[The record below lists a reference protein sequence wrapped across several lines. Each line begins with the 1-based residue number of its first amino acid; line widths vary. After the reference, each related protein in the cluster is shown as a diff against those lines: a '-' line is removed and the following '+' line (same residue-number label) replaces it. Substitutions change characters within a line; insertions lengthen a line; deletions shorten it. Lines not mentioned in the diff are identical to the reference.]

1 MNDTPTHPETDETAS
16 EQTRVDLLISR
27 IVDQEASDE
36 DWTLF
41 RAAAATDGRL
51 WRTLAETQ
59 AAQRRLDE
67 AMEPLL
73 DVAHEVPLP
82 DVSPAAPVVIR
93 WPSWAGWAAAAL
105 LAIAWFMTGPRPDVP
120 DASNG
125 TGPMTAGTFMN
136 PIPIPGDGMITTT
149 TPQEML
155 TGYLQSEHVVGQGDP
170 YVLETVETEEGTQ
183 VLIVRP
189 IFERIQLAPSYQPYV
204 TEDGTVNFRR
214 VSPPPARLID
224 NSL

>member
-1 MNDTPTHPETDETAS
+1 MNDTPTHPEAGDSAS

-36 DWTLF
+36 DWTMF
-41 RAAAATDGRL
+41 RAAAATDGHL

-73 DVAHEVPLP
+73 DLADEVPLP
-82 DVSPAAPVVIR
+82 EVAPATPMVIR

-105 LAIAWFMTGPRPDVP
+105 LAIAWFMTGPRPPVP
-120 DASNG
+120 DATNG
-125 TGPMTAGTFMN
+125 TGTMTASTL
-136 PIPIPGDGMITTT
+136 PTSIPSDGMITTT

-170 YVLETVETEEGTQ
+170 YVIETVETEQGTQ

-204 TEDGTVNFRR
+204 SEDGTVNFRR
-214 VSPPPARLID
+214 VTPPPARLID